1 MAELKEGNKAPD
13 FTAIDQDGKKVK
25 LSSFKGKKNLVL
37 YFYPKDMT
45 PGCTTQACD
54 FRDQHKKFKNTAIIG
69 VSIDSTE
76 RHQKF
81 IEKYDLPFTLIA
93 DTDKKVA
100 QKYRVW
106 QEKKLYGKT
115 FMGIVRTT
123 FIIDKTG
130 TIRKIFPKV
139 KVKTHIE
146 EVLSV
151 LKGIYPSFL
160 LAINFSICFMV
171 LGILLERFIHP
182 CDVMTRL
189 SSMRIPIFSS

>member
-1 MAELKEGNKAPD
+1 MAEIKERNKSPD
-13 FTAIDQDGKKVK
+13 FTAIDQDGIKVK
-25 LSSFKGKKNLVL
+25 LSSFRGKKNVVL

-54 FRDQHKKFKNTAIIG
+54 FRDNHKKFKNTVILG

-81 IEKYDLPFTLIA
+81 IAKYDLPFTLIA
-93 DTDKKVA
+93 DTDKKVV
-100 QKYRVW
+100 QKYGVW

-123 FIIDKTG
+123 FIIDKQG
-130 TIRKIFPKV
+130 TIKKIFPKV

-146 EVLSV
+146 DVLSE
-151 LKGIYPSFL
+151 LKGI
-160 LAINFSICFMV
+160 
-171 LGILLERFIHP
+171 
-182 CDVMTRL
+182 
-189 SSMRIPIFSS
+189 

>member
-13 FTAIDQDGKKVK
+13 FTAFNQDGEKVK
-25 LSSFKGKKNLVL
+25 LSSFRGEKNVVL

-54 FRDQHKKFKNTAIIG
+54 FRDQYKKFKSTVILG

-81 IEKYDLPFTLIA
+81 IAKYDLPFTLIA
-93 DTDKKVA
+93 DIDKKVVL
-100 QKYRVW
+100 KYDIW

-130 TIRKIFPKV
+130 TIQKIFPKV

-146 EVLSV
+146 DVLSA
-151 LKGIYPSFL
+151 LKEL
-160 LAINFSICFMV
+160 
-171 LGILLERFIHP
+171 
-182 CDVMTRL
+182 
-189 SSMRIPIFSS
+189 

>member
-1 MAELKEGNKAPD
+1 MAEIKEGNKAPD
-13 FTAIDQDGKKVK
+13 FTAIDQDGEKVK
-25 LSSFKGKKNLVL
+25 LSSFRGEKNVVL

-54 FRDQHKKFKNTAIIG
+54 FRDQYKKFKNTVILG

-81 IEKYDLPFTLIA
+81 IAKYDLPFTLIA
-93 DTDKKVA
+93 DIDKKVVL
-100 QKYRVW
+100 KYDIW

-146 EVLSV
+146 EVLSA
-151 LKGIYPSFL
+151 LKEIK
-160 LAINFSICFMV
+160 
-171 LGILLERFIHP
+171 
-182 CDVMTRL
+182 
-189 SSMRIPIFSS
+189 

>member
-1 MAELKEGNKAPD
+1 MAEIKEGNKAPD
-13 FTAIDQDGKKVK
+13 FTAIDQDGEKVK
-25 LSSFKGKKNLVL
+25 LSFFRGKNNVVL

-54 FRDQHKKFKNTAIIG
+54 FRDQHKKFKDTIILG

-76 RHQKF
+76 RHKKF
-81 IEKYDLPFTLIA
+81 ITKYDLPFTLIA
-93 DTDKKVA
+93 DIDKKVV
-100 QKYRVW
+100 QKYGIW

-130 TIRKIFPKV
+130 TIQKIFPKV

-146 EVLSV
+146 DVLSA
-151 LKGIYPSFL
+151 LKEL
-160 LAINFSICFMV
+160 
-171 LGILLERFIHP
+171 
-182 CDVMTRL
+182 
-189 SSMRIPIFSS
+189 

>member
-1 MAELKEGNKAPD
+1 MAEIKEGNKAPD
-13 FTAIDQDGKKVK
+13 FTAIDQDGETVK
-25 LSSFKGKKNLVL
+25 LSSFRGEKNVVL

-54 FRDQHKKFKNTAIIG
+54 FRDQHKKFKNTIILG

-81 IEKYDLPFTLIA
+81 IAKYDLPFTLIA
-93 DTDKKVA
+93 DIDKKVV
-100 QKYRVW
+100 QKYGIW

-130 TIRKIFPKV
+130 TIQKIFPKV

-146 EVLSV
+146 DVLSA
-151 LKGIYPSFL
+151 LKEL
-160 LAINFSICFMV
+160 
-171 LGILLERFIHP
+171 
-182 CDVMTRL
+182 
-189 SSMRIPIFSS
+189 

>member
-1 MAELKEGNKAPD
+1 MAEIKEGNKAPD
-13 FTAIDQDGKKVK
+13 FTAIDQDGEKVK
-25 LSSFKGKKNLVL
+25 LSSFRGEKNVVL

-54 FRDQHKKFKNTAIIG
+54 FRDQHKKFKNTVILG

-81 IEKYDLPFTLIA
+81 IAKYDLPFTLIA
-93 DTDKKVA
+93 DINKKVV
-100 QKYRVW
+100 QKYGIW

-130 TIRKIFPKV
+130 TIQKIFPKV
-139 KVKTHIE
+139 RVKTHIE
-146 EVLSV
+146 DVLSA
-151 LKGIYPSFL
+151 LKKI
-160 LAINFSICFMV
+160 
-171 LGILLERFIHP
+171 
-182 CDVMTRL
+182 
-189 SSMRIPIFSS
+189 